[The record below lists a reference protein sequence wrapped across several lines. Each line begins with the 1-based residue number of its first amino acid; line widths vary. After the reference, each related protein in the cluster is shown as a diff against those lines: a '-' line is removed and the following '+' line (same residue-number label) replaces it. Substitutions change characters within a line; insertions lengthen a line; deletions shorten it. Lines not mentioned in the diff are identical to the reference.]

1 MATRKGVGAWDYL
14 MIAAAP
20 TATASAVSPF
30 ASASATTA
38 AARSAATTTAT
49 STGPTA
55 SAFAHRTCFIYH
67 QRTAQKILAIA
78 GLNGTLGFFVVAKL
92 REPETT
98 RLTGELIADNLNG
111 IGLKSVPGE
120 PVL

>member
-1 MATRKGVGAWDYL
+1 

-20 TATASAVSPF
+20 TTATTSAVSALATASATT
-30 ASASATTA
+30 SATWP
-38 AARSAATTTAT
+38 AATTTAA

-55 SAFAHRTCFIYH
+55 SAFAHRTGFIYH

-78 GLNGTLGFFVVAKL
+78 GLNGSLGFFVVAKL

-98 RLTGELIADNLNG
+98 RLAGELIADNLNG
-111 IGLKSVPGE
+111 IGLKSGPRE

>member
-1 MATRKGVGAWDYL
+1 V
-14 MIAAAP
+14 IAAPPAT
-20 TATASAVSPF
+20 TAAASAVSTL
-30 ASASATTA
+30 ASASATTTA
-38 AARSAATTTAT
+38 SRSAATTAAT

-55 SAFAHRTCFIYH
+55 SAFAHRTGLIYH

-78 GLNGTLGFFVVAKL
+78 GLNGSLGFFVVAKL

-98 RLTGELIADNLNG
+98 RLTGKLVANYLYG